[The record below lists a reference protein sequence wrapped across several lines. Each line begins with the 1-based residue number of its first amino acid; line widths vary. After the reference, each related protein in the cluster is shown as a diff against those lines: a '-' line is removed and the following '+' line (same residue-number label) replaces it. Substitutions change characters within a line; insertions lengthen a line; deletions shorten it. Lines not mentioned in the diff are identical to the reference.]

1 MKTIIKDYVIITIG
15 VIIVALGLCF
25 FLVPADLAVGGVT
38 GFAMVINN
46 IFPWLSIGH
55 MMFIMNLILF
65 IVAFI
70 LIGRQFGAKTI
81 YASFA
86 LTGVVWIVDE
96 FLPIYN
102 PIVNDM
108 ILNLFFGILIQ
119 GIGMAIIFYQ
129 NASTGGTDIVAKIL
143 NKFFHIEIGKALL
156 LSDFVI
162 TLLAGLTFGLE
173 LGLYA
178 LLGVMM
184 NAFVIDNVIEG
195 LDLKISIS
203 IISVYPDEI
212 KEFINKDINRGAT
225 IYHAEGAYTNNSKTV
240 ITTVMNKK
248 EFIRLKK
255 FIKEK
260 DKEAFVMASTVR
272 EVMGNGFSLPI

>member
-1 MKTIIKDYVIITIG
+1 MRKIIKDYMIITIG
-15 VIIVALGLCF
+15 VIILALGLCL

-46 IFPWLSIGH
+46 TFPGLSIGH

-65 IVAFI
+65 AVGFI
-70 LIGRQFGAKTI
+70 LIGKQFGAKTI

-86 LTGVVWIVDE
+86 LTGVVWIMDE
-96 FLPIYN
+96 FISIYN
-102 PIVNDM
+102 PIVDDM
-108 ILNLFFGILIQ
+108 FLNLFFGILIQ
-119 GIGMAIIFYQ
+119 GIGMAIIFYR

-178 LLGVMM
+178 LLGVIM

-195 LDLKISIS
+195 LNLKINVS
-203 IISVYPDEI
+203 IISVYSDEI
-212 KEFINKDINRGAT
+212 REYINKELNRGAT
-225 IYHAEGAYTNNSKTV
+225 VYRAEGAYTNSNRTV
-240 ITTVMNKK
+240 ITAVMNKK
-248 EFIRLKK
+248 QFIRLKG

-260 DKEAFVMASTVR
+260 DEEAFVMSSTVR
-272 EVMGNGFSLPI
+272 EVLGNGFSL

>member
-1 MKTIIKDYVIITIG
+1 MKRIIKDYVIITIG

-46 IFPWLSIGH
+46 ILPQLSIGH

-86 LTGVVWIVDE
+86 LTGAVWIMDE
-96 FLPIYN
+96 FLPIYE

-108 ILNLFFGILIQ
+108 FLNLFFGILIQ

-203 IISVYPDEI
+203 IISLYPDEI
-212 KEFINKDINRGAT
+212 REFINKDINRGAT
-225 IYHAEGAYTNNSKTV
+225 IYRAEGAYTNNSRTV

-260 DKEAFVMASTVR
+260 DKNAFVMASTVR
-272 EVMGNGFSLPI
+272 EVLGNGFSLPI